1 MNFSVEAVRYAQTCP
16 YKADLKFQC
25 AENGR
30 YDIPPF
36 DILILIMK
44 YSRIKLHQFPNAIKT
59 KELYHN

>member
-44 YSRIKLHQFPNAIKT
+44 YS
-59 KELYHN
+59 